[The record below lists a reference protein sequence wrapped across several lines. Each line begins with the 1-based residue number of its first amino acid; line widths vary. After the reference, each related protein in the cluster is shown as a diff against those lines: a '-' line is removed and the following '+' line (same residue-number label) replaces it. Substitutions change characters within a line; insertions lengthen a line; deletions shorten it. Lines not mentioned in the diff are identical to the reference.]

1 MTETSDMEDLSA
13 SRTDGS
19 GSTMTAPHVA
29 FDEDHRFRR
38 VVEYAPNA
46 MILVD
51 AKGLIEMVNAET
63 EKVFGYTRNE
73 LLGQPVDILV
83 PDRFRHHHAGLRA
96 SFIASPGPRPMG
108 PGRDLYA
115 LRKDGSEF
123 PVEIGLN
130 PISEGD
136 RVQVLAAIVDISDR
150 KSRQE
155 SLEKSLQEKEILLS
169 EVHHRVKNNLQIV
182 HSLLDMQ
189 TANVKDE
196 LAREILRDSCNRVRS
211 MAQIHQTLYQNE
223 DVSRVDFNYF
233 CDALIN
239 SLLVTFNTDPERIE
253 FNRDLGSVSLPI
265 GTAVP
270 CGLIA
275 NELVTNA
282 LKHAFPGDR
291 KGIIS
296 LIAHQ
301 ISPNQIELSLTDNG
315 AGFPDDFSIDDS
327 SGLGLQLVELLTEQL
342 GGTLEVHTSNPTRI
356 TIRFPVKD

>member
-1 MTETSDMEDLSA
+1 MNETSDMKDLSA
-13 SRTDGS
+13 SHTDGS

-29 FDEDHRFRR
+29 FEEDHRFRR

-63 EKVFGYTRNE
+63 KKVFGYARDE
-73 LLGQPVDILV
+73 LLGQPVDVLV
-83 PDRFRHHHAGLRA
+83 PDRFRHHHAGLRN
-96 SFIASPGPRPMG
+96 SFIAAPGPRPMG

-130 PISEGD
+130 PIAEGD
-136 RVQVLAAIVDISDR
+136 RVQVLAAIVDNSDR

-155 SLEKSLQEKEILLS
+155 RLEKSLQEKEILLS

-189 TANVKDE
+189 TANVKDD

-239 SLLVTFNTDPERIE
+239 SLLVTFNTNPDLIRFERE
-253 FNRDLGSVSLPI
+253 LGSVSLPI

-270 CGLIA
+270 CGLIT
-275 NELVTNA
+275 NELITNA
-282 LKHAFPGDR
+282 LKHAFPGNR
-291 KGIIS
+291 QGTIS
-296 LIAHQ
+296 LSATEIA
-301 ISPNQIELSLTDNG
+301 PNQIELSLIDDG
-315 AGFPDDFSIDDS
+315 VGFPESFCIDSS
-327 SGLGLQLVELLTEQL
+327 SGLGLQLVELLTDQL
-342 GGTLEVHTSNPTRI
+342 GGTLDMHTRNPTRI
-356 TIRFPVKD
+356 TIRFTIKD

>member
-1 MTETSDMEDLSA
+1 MAETSDIGNLSTPHA
-13 SRTDGS
+13 DGS
-19 GSTMTAPHVA
+19 GSTATAQHTA
-29 FDEDHRFRR
+29 FEEDHRFRR

-51 AKGLIEMVNAET
+51 ATGLIEMVNAET
-63 EKVFGYTRNE
+63 EKVFGYARDE
-73 LLGQPVDILV
+73 LLGQPVDVLV
-83 PDRFRHHHAGLRA
+83 PDRFRHHHAGLRN
-96 SFIASPGPRPMG
+96 SFIAAPGPRPMG

-130 PISEGD
+130 PIAEGD

-155 SLEKSLQEKEILLS
+155 RLEKSLQEKEILLS

-189 TANVKDE
+189 TANVKDD

-211 MAQIHQTLYQNE
+211 MAQIHQTLYQSE

-239 SLLVTFNTDPERIE
+239 SLLVTFNTDPDRINFE
-253 FNRDLGSVSLPI
+253 RDLGSVSLPI

-270 CGLIA
+270 CGLIT
-275 NELVTNA
+275 NELITNA
-282 LKHAFPGDR
+282 LKHAFPGNR
-291 KGIIS
+291 MGKIN
-296 LIAHQ
+296 LFATEIA
-301 ISPNQIELSLTDNG
+301 PNQIELSLTDDG
-315 AGFPDDFSIDDS
+315 VGFPENFCIDS
-327 SGLGLQLVELLTEQL
+327 SNGLGLQLVELLTDQL
-342 GGTLEVHTSNPTRI
+342 GGTLEVHTGSPTRI
-356 TIRFPVKD
+356 TIRFTIKD

>member
-1 MTETSDMEDLSA
+1 MNETSDMKDLSA
-13 SRTDGS
+13 SHADGS

-29 FDEDHRFRR
+29 FEEDHRFRR

-63 EKVFGYTRNE
+63 EKVFGYTRDE
-73 LLGQPVDILV
+73 LLGQPVDVLV
-83 PDRFRHHHAGLRA
+83 PDRFRHHHAGLRN
-96 SFIASPGPRPMG
+96 SFIAAPGPRPMG

-130 PISEGD
+130 PIAEGD

-189 TANVKDE
+189 TANVKDD

-239 SLLVTFNTDPERIE
+239 SLLVTFNTNPDLIRFE
-253 FNRDLGSVSLPI
+253 RDLGSVSLPI

-270 CGLIA
+270 CGLIT
-275 NELVTNA
+275 NELITNA
-282 LKHAFPGDR
+282 LKHAFPGNR
-291 KGIIS
+291 QGTIS
-296 LIAHQ
+296 LSATEIA
-301 ISPNQIELSLTDNG
+301 PNQIELSLTDDG
-315 AGFPDDFSIDDS
+315 VGFPESFYIDSS
-327 SGLGLQLVELLTEQL
+327 SGLGLQLVELLTDQL
-342 GGTLEVHTSNPTRI
+342 GGTLDMHTRNPTRI
-356 TIRFPVKD
+356 TIRFTIKD